1 LVDVEMDNEDIRSG
15 IEKFMPYSFKV
26 VGKYS
31 DMMLE

>member
-1 LVDVEMDNEDIRSG
+1 MESEDIRGG

-31 DMMLE
+31 EMILE

>member
-1 LVDVEMDNEDIRSG
+1 MEDDSVRAG

-31 DMMLE
+31 EMILE